1 MPAASYQLLALP
13 PGAYDV
19 KVELS
24 GFRTAVRQ
32 QVTLAVDSSS
42 KLDMT
47 LQIGSLSET
56 VNVTTEVSPLNTTDA
71 SLGNVI
77 TGQQVRTLPLEAN
90 NVVGLLSLQ
99 PGAVYIPNSATT
111 DARTGAVQNIDPRS
125 GAVSGSRADQSNVTL
140 DGIDVND
147 PQFGTAYS
155 SAVRV
160 TLDSLQEFRVSTSN
174 YGADSGRSSG
184 AQVSLVTKS
193 GTNDYHGAANWVQRN
208 TRFSS
213 NDYFLKLSQLQSGE
227 PSVPPKLDK
236 KIFGGALGGPVKKD
250 RLFFF
255 GNYERLT
262 EDSESPV
269 LRNIPSMSMRDGV
282 LIYQCAD
289 PAACPATSVQGFSA
303 SHDVPAGHHGMT
315 PAELATVDPLGIGPS
330 KSVSDYF
337 SQFPTPNDP
346 GIDGLNLVGYRFA
359 APLNNAFNTYI
370 GRADFRA
377 SPSQTLFGRA
387 NFQDDTIVSVPQYPG
402 EAANTTRTVTSRG
415 FAFGWD
421 SVLSSSMVNTFRYGL
436 TQINEKIGGLAN
448 RRAGGLPQHRR
459 DRGADGHQL
468 TRHPDQRHRR
478 RHVVDQGIAHLQ
490 VRRHRALHARRQ
502 LEQLELVPHPAGQRI
517 MGGTAS
523 ARPTCP
529 ARHAR
534 SRRVRRA
541 TRCRRLPNRAPRP
554 TATR

>member
-1 MPAASYQLLALP
+1 MRGSWRTARVLAVLALAWLIGTSHVFAQAGTASLRGTVTDDQGGALPGATVTASSSATGAARTTVTDAGGVYQLLALP

-111 DARTGAVQNIDPRS
+111 DARTGAVLNIDPRS

-236 KIFGGALGGPVKKD
+236 KIFGGSLGGPVKKD

-255 GNYERLT
+255 GNYERL
-262 EDSESPV
+262 DRGQRV
-269 LRNIPSMSMRDGV
+269 
-282 LIYQCAD
+282 
-289 PAACPATSVQGFSA
+289 AACCATS
-303 SHDVPAGHHGMT
+303 
-315 PAELATVDPLGIGPS
+315 
-330 KSVSDYF
+330 
-337 SQFPTPNDP
+337 
-346 GIDGLNLVGYRFA
+346 R
-359 APLNNAFNTYI
+359 
-370 GRADFRA
+370 
-377 SPSQTLFGRA
+377 
-387 NFQDDTIVSVPQYPG
+387 
-402 EAANTTRTVTSRG
+402 
-415 FAFGWD
+415 
-421 SVLSSSMVNTFRYGL
+421 
-436 TQINEKIGGLAN
+436 
-448 RRAGGLPQHRR
+448 
-459 DRGADGHQL
+459 
-468 TRHPDQRHRR
+468 
-478 RHVVDQGIAHLQ
+478 
-490 VRRHRALHARRQ
+490 
-502 LEQLELVPHPAGQRI
+502 
-517 MGGTAS
+517 
-523 ARPTCP
+523 
-529 ARHAR
+529 
-534 SRRVRRA
+534 
-541 TRCRRLPNRAPRP
+541 RCRCA
-554 TATR
+554 TAC